1 MALRS
6 TNKVNPNF
14 NMSSLTDII
23 FLLLIFF
30 MLTSTFV
37 TPNALNLLLP
47 SSNSQVTVEKKRIAV
62 SITDD
67 LSYYLGSTPIQAEE
81 LPILLTEAIAKEEQ
95 PTIVLNAERG
105 VPIEKVVEI
114 MNLANKLKVQMI
126 LATQPL
132 KE

>member
-6 TNKVNPNF
+6 SNKINPNF

-47 SSNSQVTVEKKRIAV
+47 SSNSQTTVSERVSVSVTQ
-62 SITDD
+62 D
-67 LSYYLGSTPIQAEE
+67 LDYYVGSQPASLEE
-81 LPILLTEAIAKEEQ
+81 LPDLIQQEIADQ
-95 PTIVLNAERG
+95 TDPTVVLNAEKT
-105 VPIEKVVEI
+105 VPIEHIVNI
-114 MNLANKLKVQMI
+114 MNIANDLNVKMI
-126 LATQPL
+126 LATRPI